1 MQPCNST
8 TCLSTWWQKPL
19 ILVILPISPT
29 PKIGGGIVTAVI
41 IISLPSFLPSFLTD
55 RPTDPSTI
63 FSSLPIPIGTKIF
76 FFHVRER
83 ASCGGGRLALSALR
97 RRGAAVSTFTCW
109 FILGTAATAA
119 ADDAG
124 GMAAASAM
132 PRPSIDSGRL
142 VELKVD
148 IQL

>member
-1 MQPCNST
+1 MQLYY
-8 TCLSTWWQKPL
+8 LSVYLVAETL

-76 FFHVRER
+76 FFSR
-83 ASCGGGRLALSALR
+83 A
-97 RRGAAVSTFTCW
+97 
-109 FILGTAATAA
+109 
-119 ADDAG
+119 
-124 GMAAASAM
+124 
-132 PRPSIDSGRL
+132 
-142 VELKVD
+142 
-148 IQL
+148 

>member
-1 MQPCNST
+1 MQLYYLSVYLVAKTLNLSDPPHFPNSKNRWRHRHRRHHH
-8 TCLSTWWQKPL
+8 LS
-19 ILVILPISPT
+19 
-29 PKIGGGIVTAVI
+29 
-41 IISLPSFLPSFLTD
+41 SFLPSFLPD